1 MMSSRIEYLENSIY
15 NLILDLEIT
24 DKERQI
30 FLKAKEDF
38 DSKKEFSK
46 IISDLKVELAP
57 LGLRQQLSPKALEFY
72 LNLQKEFPVRDKIWR
87 PNGLFF

>member
-1 MMSSRIEYLENSIY
+1 MSSKSEQLENSIY

-24 DKERQI
+24 DKERRI
-30 FLKAKEDF
+30 FLKAKDDF
-38 DSKKEFSK
+38 SNKKEPSK
-46 IISDLKVELAP
+46 IISNLKVELAP
-57 LGLRQQLSPKALEFY
+57 LGLKQQLSPKALEFY

>member
-1 MMSSRIEYLENSIY
+1 MMSSTIEQLENAIY

-30 FLKAKEDF
+30 LLKAKDDF
-38 DSKKEFSK
+38 SSKKDPSR
-46 IISDLKVELAP
+46 IISSLKVELAP
-57 LGLRQQLSPKALEFY
+57 LGLKQELSPKTLEFY

>member
-1 MMSSRIEYLENSIY
+1 MSSTIEQLENAIY

-30 FLKAKEDF
+30 LLKAKDDF
-38 DSKKEFSK
+38 SSKKDPSR
-46 IISDLKVELAP
+46 IISSLKVELAP
-57 LGLRQQLSPKALEFY
+57 LGLRQELSPKTLEFY

>member
-1 MMSSRIEYLENSIY
+1 MSSTIEQLENAIY
-15 NLILDLEIT
+15 NLILDSEIT

-30 FLKAKEDF
+30 LLKAKDDF
-38 DSKKEFSK
+38 SSKKDPSR
-46 IISDLKVELAP
+46 IISSLKVELAP
-57 LGLRQQLSPKALEFY
+57 LGLRQELSPKTLEFY

>member
-1 MMSSRIEYLENSIY
+1 MSSTIEQLENAIY

-30 FLKAKEDF
+30 LLKAKDDF
-38 DSKKEFSK
+38 SSKKDPSR
-46 IISDLKVELAP
+46 IISSLKVELAP
-57 LGLRQQLSPKALEFY
+57 LGLKQELSPKTLEFY

>member
-1 MMSSRIEYLENSIY
+1 MMSSRIEHLENSIY

-38 DSKKEFSK
+38 DAKKEFSK
-46 IISDLKVELAP
+46 IISDLKVELTP